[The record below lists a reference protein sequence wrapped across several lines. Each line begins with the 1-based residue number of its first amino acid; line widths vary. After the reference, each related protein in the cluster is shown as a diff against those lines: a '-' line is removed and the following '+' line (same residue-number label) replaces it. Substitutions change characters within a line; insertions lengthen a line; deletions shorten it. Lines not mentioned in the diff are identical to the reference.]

1 MPARPGFKPAGANA
15 CGAPQAA
22 PSRESQ
28 AMNMNPD
35 LKTLP
40 SALRASMLAAGK
52 EIRDCYRVMEKAP
65 CRFRS
70 SN

>member
-1 MPARPGFKPAGANA
+1 
-15 CGAPQAA
+15 
-22 PSRESQ
+22 
-28 AMNMNPD
+28 MNMNPD